1 MVYAYEADFQRSE
14 EDDCWYVSFD
24 DFDKS
29 ITSGD
34 TIEEAAS
41 SAADLLTLLLAEY
54 LDEGKALPA
63 PTFHEPPLSV
73 VCVRVDNETS
83 RGTELVTVK
92 EAAELLGV
100 SPSRV
105 SQLLSDGRLG
115 AVEYHGKRMVTLES
129 VNDRI
134 ANKPA
139 PHRPRKAVGA
149 LA

>member
-1 MVYAYEADFQRSE
+1 MVYAYEANFERSE
-14 EDDCWYVSFD
+14 EDDCWYVSFAG
-24 DFDKS
+24 FDEA

-34 TIEEAAS
+34 TVEEAAS

-54 LDEGKALPA
+54 LDEGKALPE

-73 VCVRVDNETS
+73 VCVRIADEDIRATK
-83 RGTELVTVK
+83 LVTVK

-115 AVEYHGKRMVTLES
+115 SVEYHGRRMVTLES
-129 VNDRI
+129 VNERI
-134 ANKPA
+134 ASKPA
-139 PHRPRKAVGA
+139 PHRPRKTVGA
-149 LA
+149 FA